1 MSEGNETKLELFTF
15 TFENLEKVEEFNLN
29 LSDYISGGYKEL
41 ENQFAPVVL

>member
-1 MSEGNETKLELFTF
+1 MSDGNETLLELFNF
-15 TFENLEKVEEFNLN
+15 TFCNLEKVEEFNLS